1 MADLYV
7 VFDGEECIGLAATLD
22 DAKLVAE
29 ARTGESLGVEWAPT
43 TPHGWLLP
51 GTPYRTLLKPVTNR
65 GRIPL
70 TPTRAPVAGRAGPR
84 QAGRMITVG
93 APLRHCRTSGV
104 RDRVGAIVRRAGRRL
119 AGLRRRRASVERAR

>member
-22 DAKLVAE
+22 DARLVVE
-29 ARTGESLGVEWAPT
+29 ARTSESLGVEWAPT
-43 TPHGWLLP
+43 RPHGWLLP

-70 TPTRAPVAGRAGPR
+70 TPARALVAGQVGPRRASGLTTARAPTR
-84 QAGRMITVG
+84 QSRS
-93 APLRHCRTSGV
+93 SGL
-104 RDRVGAIVRRAGRRL
+104 RDRVGTTVRRAGRRL
-119 AGLRRRRASVERAR
+119 AGLRRRRASA